1 MLVRVG
7 VGAGP
12 HDDRRVVVQ
21 VQNLIVA
28 QARTQEV
35 SRPRNTIR
43 RFPRE
48 VTTRQSKAAIW
59 RERSSPRIGRA
70 WELGNSIGYVAQ
82 MSAQNGAT
90 TQFESCRVDGTVCDR
105 LATDFRP
112 SYLLLTLSDCI
123 DVS

>member
-1 MLVRVG
+1 
-7 VGAGP
+7 
-12 HDDRRVVVQ
+12 
-21 VQNLIVA
+21 
-28 QARTQEV
+28 
-35 SRPRNTIR
+35 
-43 RFPRE
+43 

-82 MSAQNGAT
+82 MIAQNGAT